1 MVELVAI
8 YSPFSR
14 LFLPSLFVYH
24 PVMTTNSART
34 QTILGLVGYL
44 FIGTAAVLLPS
55 VMPSI
60 TTEFTSVGLTLT
72 AIGVIFPARALGGLF
87 GNLLAGIGSDR
98 LGRSRLVWIA
108 ALILAMALGVVA
120 LTGSWWPLLF
130 GMALMSGAQGALS
143 TGINAL
149 VADANPETRARAL
162 NALHGVY
169 GIGAAI
175 SPLLIGALLAN
186 GVAWRWA
193 LGGSGLIWLLYAG
206 IAWRFSSA
214 NGERKQ
220 HNSAKY
226 SLWVMLQRGPF
237 LALFLIAFSYNGV
250 AWSLLGWI
258 ALFMQQS
265 AGFSTILSLSM
276 ISVFYVALTVGRFL
290 CAAFAERAGYSITLL
305 ILAVGISLTYPLV
318 VLSANPWIVSVGVF
332 LTGLS
337 LSGLFPMALA
347 YGTRLYPAQSGAVSG
362 VLSVAMTLGSMIPPF
377 WTGIIAE
384 QWSFQGALGVNYVM
398 VLPLIFIA
406 LYLRRQE

>member
-1 MVELVAI
+1 MKTI
-8 YSPFSR
+8 
-14 LFLPSLFVYH
+14 
-24 PVMTTNSART
+24 SART
-34 QTILGLVGYL
+34 QTILGLIGYL

-60 TTEFTSVGLTLT
+60 TNEFTAAGLTLA
-72 AIGVIFPARALGGLF
+72 AISLIFPARAVGGLL

-98 LGRSRLVWIA
+98 LGRGRLVWLA
-108 ALILAMALGVVA
+108 ALLLAISLAWA
-120 LTGSWWPLLF
+120 AWTGQWWPLLV
-130 GMALMSGAQGALS
+130 AIAAISGTQGALS

-162 NALHGVY
+162 NSLHGVY

-175 SPLLIGALLAN
+175 SPLVIGALLQD
-186 GVAWRWA
+186 GLPWRWA

-206 IAWRFSSA
+206 VAWWFSGDSTPH
-214 NGERKQ
+214 ETK
-220 HNSAKY
+220 AKAATPFW
-226 SLWVMLQRGPF
+226 SMLRHGPF
-237 LALFLIAFSYNGV
+237 LALFFIAFAYNGV

-290 CAAFAERAGYSITLL
+290 CAAFAERAGYGRTLL
-305 ILAVGISLTYPLV
+305 VLAIGIAVTYPLV
-318 VLSANPWIVSVGVF
+318 VLSANPLVVAVGVF

-347 YGTRLYPAQSGAVSG
+347 FGTRLYPAQAGAVSG
-362 VLSVAMTLGSMIPPF
+362 VLSVAMTFGSMVPPL
-377 WTGIIAE
+377 WTGIIADR
-384 QWSFQGALGVNYVM
+384 WSFQTALGVNYVM

-406 LYLRRQE
+406 LYLVRGERLTYSASAGYSL

>member
-1 MVELVAI
+1 MN
-8 YSPFSR
+8 
-14 LFLPSLFVYH
+14 
-24 PVMTTNSART
+24 TNTART
-34 QTILGLVGYL
+34 QTILGLAGYF

-60 TTEFTSVGLTLT
+60 TAEFTAVGLTLA
-72 AIGVIFPARALGGLF
+72 AIGVIFPARALGGLL

-98 LGRSRLVWIA
+98 LGRSRLVWLA
-108 ALILAMALGVVA
+108 ALILALALAIVA
-120 LTGSWWPLLF
+120 LSGSWWPLLF
-130 GMALMSGAQGALS
+130 GMAVISGAQGALS

-175 SPLLIGALLAN
+175 SPLLIGALLE
-186 GVAWRWA
+186 GGLAWRWA
-193 LGGSGLIWLLYAG
+193 LGGSGAIWLLYAG
-206 IAWRFSSA
+206 IAWHFSDQ
-214 NGERKQ
+214 GEGRKQ
-220 HNSAKY
+220 QESASY
-226 SLWVMLQRGPF
+226 SLWRMLRRGPF
-237 LALFLIAFSYNGV
+237 LALFFIAFSYNGV

-258 ALFMQQS
+258 ALFMQER

-276 ISVFYVALTVGRFL
+276 ISVFYVALTTGRFL
-290 CAAFAERAGYSITLL
+290 CAAFAERAGYGITLL

-318 VLSANPWIVSVGVF
+318 VLSVNPWIVTVGVF

-398 VLPLIFIA
+398 VLPLILIA

>member
-1 MVELVAI
+1 MKTI
-8 YSPFSR
+8 
-14 LFLPSLFVYH
+14 
-24 PVMTTNSART
+24 SART
-34 QTILGLVGYL
+34 QTILGLIGYL

-60 TTEFTSVGLTLT
+60 TNEFTATGLTLA
-72 AIGVIFPARALGGLF
+72 AISLIFPARAVGGLL

-98 LGRSRLVWIA
+98 LGRGRLVWLA
-108 ALILAMALGVVA
+108 ALLLATSLALA
-120 LTGSWWPLLF
+120 AWTGQWWPLLI
-130 GMALMSGAQGALS
+130 AIAAISGTQGALS

-162 NALHGVY
+162 NSLHGVY

-175 SPLLIGALLAN
+175 SPLVIGALLQD
-186 GVAWRWA
+186 GLAWRWA
-193 LGGSGLIWLLYAG
+193 LGGSALIWLLYAVA
-206 IAWRFSSA
+206 AWWYS
-214 NGERKQ
+214 GESDPHEVK
-220 HNSAKY
+220 AKTATPF
-226 SLWVMLQRGPF
+226 WRMLRHGPF
-237 LALFLIAFSYNGV
+237 LALFFIAFAYNGV

-290 CAAFAERAGYSITLL
+290 CAAFAERAGYGRTLFV
-305 ILAVGISLTYPLV
+305 LAIGIAITYPLV
-318 VLSANPWIVSVGVF
+318 VLSANPLIVAVGVF

-347 YGTRLYPAQSGAVSG
+347 FGTRLYPAQAGAVSG
-362 VLSVAMTLGSMIPPF
+362 VLSIAMTFGSMVPPL
-377 WTGIIAE
+377 WTGIIADR
-384 QWSFQGALGVNYVM
+384 WSFQTALGVNYVM

-406 LYLRRQE
+406 LYLRWQEKGIVPSPQQAQVGSS